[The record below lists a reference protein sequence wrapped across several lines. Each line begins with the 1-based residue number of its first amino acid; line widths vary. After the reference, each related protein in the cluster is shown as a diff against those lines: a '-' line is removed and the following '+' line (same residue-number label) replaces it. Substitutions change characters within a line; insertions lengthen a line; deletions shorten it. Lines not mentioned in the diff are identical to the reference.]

1 MTVNTN
7 NSSNCWKTIWCN
19 NYSHTK
25 DYKAESGK
33 LLVIPQPRDN
43 CYKHFG
49 EYPCRF
55 LSVCVCV
62 CVCVCVYNILF
73 LFSENATY
81 YTYCF
86 VTYFNKL

>member
-1 MTVNTN
+1 MTVNTTIVQIAG
-7 NSSNCWKTIWCN
+7 KTICN

-49 EYPCRF
+49 EYPADF
-55 LSVCVCV
+55 
-62 CVCVCVYNILF
+62 
-73 LFSENATY
+73 
-81 YTYCF
+81 
-86 VTYFNKL
+86 